1 MNKKII
7 KKILPKPCY
16 KSFKWLYFYSKYLKD
31 FSIFRKESTLSDG
44 PQSRFTIKWDDRLPC
59 LYDNTPYTCFDRH
72 YIYHPAWAARILAQ
86 TKPKL
91 HIDISSTLAFSSMV
105 SAFVPVD
112 FYDFRLANLKLS
124 GLTSR
129 RGDLTNLPF
138 PSNSVVSLSCMHT
151 IEHVGL
157 GRYGDPIDSNGDL
170 KAISELKRVL
180 AKGGDLLFVV
190 PVGKPRV
197 RYNAHRIYSYE
208 QIIKY
213 FDGLTLVESYLIPD
227 SDDDPLTN
235 PTKERVD
242 QESYG
247 CGCFWFKKK

>member
-1 MNKKII
+1 
-7 KKILPKPCY
+7 
-16 KSFKWLYFYSKYLKD
+16 
-31 FSIFRKESTLSDG
+31 
-44 PQSRFTIKWDDRLPC
+44 
-59 LYDNTPYTCFDRH
+59 
-72 YIYHPAWAARILAQ
+72 
-86 TKPKL
+86 
-91 HIDISSTLAFSSMV
+91 MV